1 MENQSHHN
9 QVLQT
14 HQSFW
19 KKNTRAVPGRP
30 SPKQDVRH
38 DKIGTTTITSGS
50 LTGTVSVG
58 SGGSTGG
65 GGGSSTS
72 FQDFQES
79 VDDAWDSGDDEF
91 CTVSD
96 VKISKRVSH
105 SAALSVINSH
115 RSGAASKELQTNPK
129 SVQRPQEII
138 PEEKKAEALQRLA
151 VQPLHLRN
159 ANLSVYPQINNSQHS
174 TDNVDSKCSQ
184 NTSPQHRPTQFPGR
198 PLPLRQPNASTKFFI
213 PSKEQDGESKID
225 KFQSLLDASVLNLEE
240 LRQLSWSGVP
250 AKLRSV
256 TWRLLSEYLPAN
268 IERRQHVLER
278 KRLDYWN
285 LVKQYYDVERDEG
298 FQDTYRQIHIDI
310 PRMSPLI
317 SLFQQ
322 TTVQLIFERI
332 LYIWAIRHPASGYVQ
347 GMNDLVTPFFL
358 VFLQEAIPVSAWQDI
373 ENYDV
378 ASLKKEQRDIIEADS
393 FWCLSKFLDGIQDN
407 YIFAQLGIQHKVNQL
422 KELIQRIDAPLHQH
436 LHQHGIDYL
445 QFSFRWMNNLLTREI
460 PLHCTIRLW
469 DTYLAESD
477 RFASFQLYVCAAF
490 LLRWRRHLLLQP
502 DFQGLMLMLQ
512 NLPTQNWTDSEI
524 GDLFSTYL
532 VNIVTIVAK
541 TTGISPYCQF
551 ILPFH
556 NYVRAKVSPL

>member
-1 MENQSHHN
+1 MENQGH
-9 QVLQT
+9 QDQPYQIQ
-14 HQSFW
+14 QSFW

-30 SPKQDVRH
+30 SLKQDGRYV
-38 DKIGTTTITSGS
+38 KVGTATNVSNS
-50 LTGTVSVG
+50 LTSTIPL
-58 SGGSTGG
+58 STGSNMAG
-65 GGGSSTS
+65 GSTS

-96 VKISKRVSH
+96 VRISKRVSH

-115 RSGAASKELQTNPK
+115 RSGNTRGGSQTSSKLT
-129 SVQRPQEII
+129 QRHQEII

-159 ANLSVYPQINNSQHS
+159 ANFSLQPSFNNSQHS
-174 TDNVDSKCSQ
+174 TEEAELKSGI
-184 NTSPQHRPTQFPGR
+184 SPQHRPTQFPGR
-198 PLPLRQPNASTKFFI
+198 PQPLKQTNAPSKFFI
-213 PSKEQDGESKID
+213 PSKEQDGESKVD
-225 KFQSLLDASVLNLEE
+225 KFQSLLEASVLNLDE

-285 LVKQYYDVERDEG
+285 LVKQYYDAERDEG

-322 TTVQLIFERI
+322 ATVQLIFERI

-358 VFLQEAIPVSAWQDI
+358 VFLQEAVPASAWQDL

-378 ASLKKEQRDIIEADS
+378 ASLRKEQRDIIEADS

-436 LHQHGIDYL
+436 LHQHGVDYL

-524 GDLFSTYL
+524 GIL
-532 VNIVTIVAK
+532 VAEAYKLKFTFADAPNHLQAHDTRWLSFPRVCIPIL
-541 TTGISPYCQF
+541 SPP
-551 ILPFH
+551 L
-556 NYVRAKVSPL
+556 VSP

>member
-1 MENQSHHN
+1 MENQSHHG
-9 QVLQT
+9 QTYQT

-19 KKNTRAVPGRP
+19 KKNTHAVPGRP
-30 SPKQDVRH
+30 SPKQDGKH
-38 DKIGTTTITSGS
+38 GKMGATTLMSGSSTNAVSTSGVMS
-50 LTGTVSVG
+50 SS
-58 SGGSTGG
+58 SGG
-65 GGGSSTS
+65 STS

-79 VDDAWDSGDDEF
+79 IDDAWDSGDDEF

-105 SAALSVINSH
+105 SAAISVINSH
-115 RSGAASKELQTNPK
+115 RSRKSFLDSGTNSKP
-129 SVQRPQEII
+129 SQRVQEII

-159 ANLSVYPQINNSQHS
+159 ANLSMNS
-174 TDNVDSKCSQ
+174 
-184 NTSPQHRPTQFPGR
+184 QHRPTLPGR
-198 PLPLRQPNASTKFFI
+198 PQPLRQTNAPTKFFI
-213 PSKEQDGESKID
+213 PSKEQDGESKVD
-225 KFQSLLDASVLNLEE
+225 KFQSLLEASVLNLDE

-250 AKLRSV
+250 ARLRSV

-268 IERRQHVLER
+268 LERRQSVLER

-285 LVKQYYDVERDEG
+285 LVKQYYDTERDEG

-358 VFLQEAIPVSAWQDI
+358 VFLQEAVPVSAWQDL

-378 ASLKKEQRDIIEADS
+378 ASLQKEQRDIIEADS

-407 YIFAQLGIQHKVNQL
+407 YIFAQLGIQHKVIQL

-436 LHQHGIDYL
+436 LHKHGVDYL

-524 GDLFSTYL
+524 GIL
-532 VNIVTIVAK
+532 VAEAYKLKFTFADAPNHLQAHDT
-541 TTGISPYCQF
+541 
-551 ILPFH
+551 
-556 NYVRAKVSPL
+556 R

>member
-1 MENQSHHN
+1 MENQNRLH
-9 QVLQT
+9 QT
-14 HQSFW
+14 HQSYQSFW
-19 KKNTRAVPGRP
+19 KKNNRAIPGRP
-30 SPKQDVRH
+30 SPKQDAKH
-38 DKIGTTTITSGS
+38 GKANAAGLNYASNLG
-50 LTGTVSVG
+50 G
-58 SGGSTGG
+58 SGGATGSG
-65 GGGSSTS
+65 SASSSTS
-72 FQDFQES
+72 FQDFQSS

-96 VKISKRVSH
+96 VRISKRVSK

-115 RSGAASKELQTNPK
+115 RSATTCIESQSNLKD
-129 SVQRPQEII
+129 RPREII
-138 PEEKKAEALQRLA
+138 PEEKKVEALQRLA
-151 VQPLHLRN
+151 VQPLQLRN
-159 ANLSVYPQINNSQHS
+159 ANLGTAVINQSRQNPHNLEQIAVKSSISPHHKHS
-174 TDNVDSKCSQ
+174 
-184 NTSPQHRPTQFPGR
+184 QFPGR
-198 PLPLRQPNASTKFFI
+198 PQPLKQANATSKFYI
-213 PSKEQDGESKID
+213 ASKDQDGESKID
-225 KFQSLLDASVLNLEE
+225 KFQSLLESSLLNLNE
-240 LRQLSWSGVP
+240 LRELSWSGIP

-256 TWRLLSEYLPAN
+256 TWRLLSEYLPTN
-268 IERRQHVLER
+268 LERRQQVLER
-278 KRLDYWN
+278 KRMDYWS

-322 TTVQLIFERI
+322 TSVQMIFERI

-358 VFLQEAIPVSAWQDI
+358 VFLQEAVPRSAWHDL
-373 ENYDV
+373 ENYV
-378 ASLKKEQRDIIEADS
+378 VESLPKDKRDIIEADS

-436 LHQHGIDYL
+436 LHQHGVDYL

-524 GDLFSTYL
+524 GVL
-532 VNIVTIVAK
+532 VAEAYKLKFTFADAPNHLQCD
-541 TTGISPYCQF
+541 S
-551 ILPFH
+551 
-556 NYVRAKVSPL
+556 R

>member
-1 MENQSHHN
+1 MENRGQRCQISNNN
-9 QVLQT
+9 Q
-14 HQSFW
+14 QSFW
-19 KKNTRAVPGRP
+19 KKNARAVPGRP
-30 SPKQDVRH
+30 SLKQDIRQAKVF
-38 DKIGTTTITSGS
+38 TTSNLPG
-50 LTGTVSVG
+50 GG
-58 SGGSTGG
+58 SGGNGG
-65 GGGSSTS
+65 TIGAGSSAAS
-72 FQDFQES
+72 FRDFQES

-96 VKISKRVSH
+96 VKISKRVSQ
-105 SAALSVINSH
+105 SAAMSVINSH
-115 RSGAASKELQTNPK
+115 RSGGKCGDNLSNDKNWQSGK
-129 SVQRPQEII
+129 SQEII
-138 PEEKKAEALQRLA
+138 PEEKRMEALQRLA

-159 ANLSVYPQINNSQHS
+159 DRIGMTTSNCQGTRNRCNATGETEVDGDEKFTCSPHRVNS
-174 TDNVDSKCSQ
+174 
-184 NTSPQHRPTQFPGR
+184 QFPGR
-198 PLPLRQPNASTKFFI
+198 PQALRQPTSASKFFL

-225 KFQSLLDASVLNLEE
+225 KFQSLLDTTLLNLDE

-268 IERRQHVLER
+268 LERRQQVLER
-278 KRLDYWN
+278 KRLDYRN
-285 LVKQYYDVERDEG
+285 LVEQYYNTERDEG

-322 TTVQLIFERI
+322 NTVQLIFERI

-358 VFLQEAIPVSAWQDI
+358 VFLQEAVPMSAWQDL

-378 ASLKKEQRDIIEADS
+378 ASLDEKQRDIIEADS

-490 LLRWRRHLLLQP
+490 LLRWRRHLLAQP

-524 GDLFSTYL
+524 GVL
-532 VNIVTIVAK
+532 VAEAYKLKFTFADAPNHLQA
-541 TTGISPYCQF
+541 
-551 ILPFH
+551 H
-556 NYVRAKVSPL
+556 DAR

>member
-1 MENQSHHN
+1 MENQSHHG
-9 QVLQT
+9 QTYQT

-19 KKNTRAVPGRP
+19 RKNTHAVPG
-30 SPKQDVRH
+30 SSTNAVS
-38 DKIGTTTITSGS
+38 TSGGMS
-50 LTGTVSVG
+50 SS
-58 SGGSTGG
+58 SGG
-65 GGGSSTS
+65 STS

-79 VDDAWDSGDDEF
+79 IDDAWDSGDDEF

-105 SAALSVINSH
+105 SAAISVINSH
-115 RSGAASKELQTNPK
+115 RSRKSYLESGTNSKP
-129 SVQRPQEII
+129 SQRVQEII

-159 ANLSVYPQINNSQHS
+159 ANLSMHSHVNNTQHS
-174 TDNVDSKCSQ
+174 TDDTDIKYGI
-184 NTSPQHRPTQFPGR
+184 SPQHRPTLPGR
-198 PLPLRQPNASTKFFI
+198 PQPLRQTNAPTKFFI
-213 PSKEQDGESKID
+213 PSKEQDGESKVD
-225 KFQSLLDASVLNLEE
+225 KFQSLLEASVLNLDE

-250 AKLRSV
+250 ARLRSV

-268 IERRQHVLER
+268 IERRQSVLER

-285 LVKQYYDVERDEG
+285 LVKQYYDTERDEG

-310 PRMSPLI
+310 PRMSPLV

-358 VFLQEAIPVSAWQDI
+358 VFLQEAVPVSAWQDL

-378 ASLKKEQRDIIEADS
+378 ASLQKEQRDIIEADS

-407 YIFAQLGIQHKVNQL
+407 YIFAQLGIQHKVIQL

-436 LHQHGIDYL
+436 LHKHGVDYL

-524 GDLFSTYL
+524 GIL
-532 VNIVTIVAK
+532 VAEAYKLKFTFADAPNHLQAHDT
-541 TTGISPYCQF
+541 
-551 ILPFH
+551 
-556 NYVRAKVSPL
+556 R

>member
-1 MENQSHHN
+1 M
-9 QVLQT
+9 
-14 HQSFW
+14 
-19 KKNTRAVPGRP
+19 PGRP
-30 SPKQDVRH
+30 SLKQDVRH
-38 DKIGTTTITSGS
+38 KFNPTSGNPAGAAANS
-50 LTGTVSVG
+50 S
-58 SGGSTGG
+58 GSTGG
-65 GGGSSTS
+65 GGGSTS

-96 VKISKRVSH
+96 VRISKRVSH

-115 RSGAASKELQTNPK
+115 RSGNKCTQPSQTNAK
-129 SVQRPQEII
+129 MIQQKII

-159 ANLSVYPQINNSQHS
+159 VNLHPQMINSQH
-174 TDNVDSKCSQ
+174 TGEDADLKHGA
-184 NTSPQHRPTQFPGR
+184 SPQHKPTQFPGR
-198 PLPLRQPNASTKFFI
+198 PQPLRQANAPNKFFI
-213 PSKEQDGESKID
+213 PSKEQDGESKVD
-225 KFQSLLDASVLNLEE
+225 KFQLLLEASVLNLDE

-268 IERRQHVLER
+268 LERRQPALER

-358 VFLQEAIPVSAWQDI
+358 VFLQEAVPIQAWQDL

-378 ASLKKEQRDIIEADS
+378 ASLSKEQRDIIEADS

-436 LHQHGIDYL
+436 LHQHGVDYL

-524 GDLFSTYL
+524 GVL
-532 VNIVTIVAK
+532 VAEAYKLKFTFADAPNHLQAHD
-541 TTGISPYCQF
+541 TTT
-551 ILPFH
+551 
-556 NYVRAKVSPL
+556 R